1 MGNKYFQYAATVAL
15 NHEKV
20 ESHLGGVSSINS
32 FLDKFN
38 GEGINYPS
46 KIYDLKRFEK
56 NNPIIA
62 LNILYTKE
70 KELCPVYISNINS
83 NCEKQIILLIIPNN
97 EKGDYI
103 LAVKRLSTLLR
114 GITSKHHGDFYYL
127 NCPHFFRTENKLKFH
142 EKYVKIRVF
151 VEL

>member
-1 MGNKYFQYAATVAL
+1 M
-15 NHEKV
+15 
-20 ESHLGGVSSINS
+20 
-32 FLDKFN
+32 
-38 GEGINYPS
+38 
-46 KIYDLKRFEK
+46 FEK

-70 KELCPVYISNINS
+70 KKLCPVYISNINS

-142 EKYVKIRVF
+142 EKYVEIRVF

>member
-1 MGNKYFQYAATVAL
+1 M
-15 NHEKV
+15 
-20 ESHLGGVSSINS
+20 
-32 FLDKFN
+32 
-38 GEGINYPS
+38 
-46 KIYDLKRFEK
+46 FEK

-62 LNILYTKE
+62 LNILNTK
-70 KELCPVYISNINS
+70 KKKLCPVYISNINS
-83 NCEKQIILLIIPNN
+83 NCEKQIIPLIIRNN

-103 LAVKRLSTLLR
+103 LAVKRLSILLR